1 MKPWEGK
8 HETFLEGKHATLKLL
23 SFLPAVF
30 GFAHST
36 VAFGVWV
43 LGCDNRPFD
52 AIPDRKILSNCRS
65 CLLKCRDHE
74 NSARQFTGFW
84 GD

>member
-1 MKPWEGK
+1 MKPTRWENMKPWEGK

-30 GFAHST
+30 GFPHST

-52 AIPDRKILSNCRS
+52 AIPDRKHSTIVGLAS
-65 CLLKCRDHE
+65 
-74 NSARQFTGFW
+74 
-84 GD
+84 